1 MREFFRRKM
10 TRRNAIRLAVCSV
23 PAVCLIDGFLVEP
36 EWTVVKR
43 VQIGEARGTH
53 RIVHFTDLHYKGD
66 RAYLSKVVRKINQLS
81 PDCACFTGDIVEDI
95 QYLGEALELLSGV
108 CCPMFGVPG
117 NWEYL
122 SGATFSDIAA
132 CFESTGGAWL
142 VDEEVTTGKGQISIF
157 GATGNWPGIARTEV
171 DKKRLLLVHYPAFA
185 DELEGQRFDLIL
197 AGHSHGGQARIP
209 FIGALI
215 LPDRVGEY
223 ERGLYE
229 TGAGPLY
236 VNPGIGTW
244 YLPVRFCCRPEIT
257 LVEF

>member
-1 MREFFRRKM
+1 MCKPPSLGNRSLLYSFHEGILQEKDDSSQCHSFGGLLCTGGMSYRRLLGRTGVDRREACTDRRSS
-10 TRRNAIRLAVCSV
+10 R
-23 PAVCLIDGFLVEP
+23 
-36 EWTVVKR
+36 
-43 VQIGEARGTH
+43 
-53 RIVHFTDLHYKGD
+53 
-66 RAYLSKVVRKINQLS
+66 SKVVRKINQLS

-157 GATGNWPGIARTEV
+157 GATANRPGIARTEV
-171 DKKRLLLVHYPAFA
+171 DKKRLLLTHYPASA

-197 AGHSHGGQARIP
+197 AGHSGGQARIP